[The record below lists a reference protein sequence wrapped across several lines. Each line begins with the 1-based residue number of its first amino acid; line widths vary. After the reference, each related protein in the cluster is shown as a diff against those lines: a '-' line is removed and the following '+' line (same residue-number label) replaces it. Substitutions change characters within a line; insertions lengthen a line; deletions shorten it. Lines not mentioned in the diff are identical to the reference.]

1 MDYIPIT
8 NLGFSNL
15 VFIYDDDKEEVNQH
29 YFYFIEFWLKY
40 FLHNNMSMERKSVFY
55 CPN

>member
-55 CPN
+55 CTN